1 VVPRVGSGS
10 KDCLL
15 RNRSTKSPASP
26 SIESLGFYSG
36 GGLASTD
43 VVENQHDME
52 CVAVVEAK
60 AAIGPVG

>member
-1 VVPRVGSGS
+1 MLEHEQAGAFAASGS
-10 KDCLL
+10 
-15 RNRSTKSPASP
+15 
-26 SIESLGFYSG
+26 
-36 GGLASTD
+36 LASTD

>member
-1 VVPRVGSGS
+1 VPFVA
-10 KDCLL
+10 
-15 RNRSTKSPASP
+15 TWIP
-26 SIESLGFYSG
+26 SS

>member
-1 VVPRVGSGS
+1 LSITRF
-10 KDCLL
+10 
-15 RNRSTKSPASP
+15 ASVL
-26 SIESLGFYSG
+26 SWLV
-36 GGLASTD
+36 STD

>member
-1 VVPRVGSGS
+1 MWTPPVR
-10 KDCLL
+10 
-15 RNRSTKSPASP
+15 R
-26 SIESLGFYSG
+26 
-36 GGLASTD
+36 LASTD